1 MPCRGDM
8 AHHPVPES
16 FLKSCPIAFP
26 SGRKTTGWK
35 EIVAKQGGRGG
46 GGEEGGEEG
55 EGGGGRSHLPELFLD
70 KTLFF
75 LNKQTNLYFENISFL
90 PICPLVSSPKL
101 ASCHYGN

>member
-46 GGEEGGEEG
+46 GGEEGGRRGREG
-55 EGGGGRSHLPELFLD
+55 EGGPVSLS
-70 KTLFF
+70 FF
-75 LNKQTNLYFENISFL
+75 LTKHYFF
-90 PICPLVSSPKL
+90 
-101 ASCHYGN
+101 

>member
-1 MPCRGDM
+1 MEQRMPCRGDM
-8 AHHPVPES
+8 ARHPVPES

-46 GGEEGGEEG
+46 RGGGGG
-55 EGGGGRSHLPELFLD
+55 EGGGGRSPLPELFLD

-75 LNKQTNLYFENISFL
+75 LNKQTFTLRIYPF
-90 PICPLVSSPKL
+90 CPSVLW
-101 ASCHYGN
+101 